1 MNLKY
6 SLSIAFLISLLSL
19 FGFGLMALLVSNHS
33 IYHFDS
39 TVINFIQGLESPVIT
54 SLMKIITFLG
64 SSVFIILLS
73 ISILYFLYKVLN
85 HRSELILFIAALI
98 GSNIL
103 CVLLK
108 LFFHRARPDLHR
120 LIEISGYSFPSGHA
134 TNAMTVYGIL
144 TFILWRNIST
154 KSGRSLLIITSL
166 IMILLIGISRIY
178 LGVHFPSDVI
188 AGYFT
193 GGFWISTAIWYY
205 QRYKEKQYE
214 RKQCA

>member
-39 TVINFIQGLESPVIT
+39 TVIYFIQGLESPAIT
-54 SLMKIITFLG
+54 SIMKIITFLG

-85 HRSELILFIAALI
+85 HRSELILFVAALI

-144 TFILWRNIST
+144 AFILWRNIRT
-154 KSGRSLLIITSL
+154 KTGRSLLIIVSL

-205 QRYKEKQYE
+205 QRYKERQYE

>member
-1 MNLKY
+1 
-6 SLSIAFLISLLSL
+6 
-19 FGFGLMALLVSNHS
+19 
-33 IYHFDS
+33 
-39 TVINFIQGLESPVIT
+39 
-54 SLMKIITFLG
+54 
-64 SSVFIILLS
+64 
-73 ISILYFLYKVLN
+73 YFLYKVLN

-144 TFILWRNIST
+144 TFILWRNIRT

-205 QRYKEKQYE
+205 QRYKERQYE

>member
-6 SLSIAFLISLLSL
+6 FLSIAFLISLLSL

-33 IYHFDS
+33 FYHFDS
-39 TVINFIQGLESPVIT
+39 TVINFIQGLESPVMT
-54 SLMKIITFLG
+54 SFMKIITFLG
-64 SSVFIILLS
+64 SSVFIIVLS
-73 ISILYFLYKVLN
+73 ISILYFLYKVLD

-103 CVLLK
+103 CILLK
-108 LFFHRARPDLHR
+108 LFFHRARPELHR

-144 TFILWRNIST
+144 AFILWRNIRT
-154 KSGRSLLIITSL
+154 KFGRSLLIIISL

-214 RKQCA
+214 RKHCA

>member
-39 TVINFIQGLESPVIT
+39 TVINFIQGIESPVIT
-54 SLMKIITFLG
+54 SFMKIITFLG

-108 LFFHRARPDLHR
+108 LFFHRARP
-120 LIEISGYSFPSGHA
+120 
-134 TNAMTVYGIL
+134 
-144 TFILWRNIST
+144 
-154 KSGRSLLIITSL
+154 
-166 IMILLIGISRIY
+166 
-178 LGVHFPSDVI
+178 
-188 AGYFT
+188 
-193 GGFWISTAIWYY
+193 
-205 QRYKEKQYE
+205 
-214 RKQCA
+214 

>member
-39 TVINFIQGLESPVIT
+39 TVINFIQRFESPVIT
-54 SLMKIITFLG
+54 SFMKIITFLG

-144 TFILWRNIST
+144 TFILWRNIRT

-205 QRYKEKQYE
+205 QRYKERQFE

>member
-39 TVINFIQGLESPVIT
+39 TVINFIQGIESPVIT
-54 SLMKIITFLG
+54 SFMKIITFLG

-85 HRSELILFIAALI
+85 HRSELILFFAALI

-144 TFILWRNIST
+144 TFILWRNIRT

-205 QRYKEKQYE
+205 QRYKERQYE

>member
-39 TVINFIQGLESPVIT
+39 TVINFIQGLESPAIT
-54 SLMKIITFLG
+54 SFMKIITFLG

-85 HRSELILFIAALI
+85 HRSELILFVAALI

-144 TFILWRNIST
+144 TFILWRNIRT

-193 GGFWISTAIWYY
+193 GGFWISTAILYY
-205 QRYKEKQYE
+205 QRYKERQYE

>member
-54 SLMKIITFLG
+54 SFMKIITFLG

-144 TFILWRNIST
+144 TFILWRNIRT

-205 QRYKEKQYE
+205 QRYKERQYE

>member
-6 SLSIAFLISLLSL
+6 FLSIAFLISLLSL

-33 IYHFDS
+33 IHHFDR
-39 TVINFIQGLESPVIT
+39 TVINFIQGLESPVMT
-54 SLMKIITFLG
+54 SFMKLITFLG

-73 ISILYFLYKVLN
+73 ISILFFLYKVLN

-103 CVLLK
+103 CILLK

-120 LIEISGYSFPSGHA
+120 LIEISGFSFPSGHA

-144 TFILWRNIST
+144 AFILWRNIRT
-154 KSGRSLLIITSL
+154 KSGRSVLILISL

-193 GGFWISTAIWYY
+193 GGFWISIAIWYY

-214 RKQCA
+214 QKQCA

>member
-39 TVINFIQGLESPVIT
+39 TVINFIQGIESPVIT
-54 SLMKIITFLG
+54 SFMKIITFLG

-144 TFILWRNIST
+144 TFILWRNIRT

-205 QRYKEKQYE
+205 QRYKERQYE

>member
-6 SLSIAFLISLLSL
+6 FLSIAFLISLLSL
-19 FGFGLMALLVSNHS
+19 LGFGLMALLVSNHS

-39 TVINFIQGLESPVIT
+39 TVINFIQGLESPVMT
-54 SLMKIITFLG
+54 SFMKIITFLG

-73 ISILYFLYKVLN
+73 ISILYFLYKVLD

-103 CVLLK
+103 CILLK

-144 TFILWRNIST
+144 AFILWRNIRT
-154 KSGRSLLIITSL
+154 KFGRSLLIIISL

-188 AGYFT
+188 AGYFI

>member
-39 TVINFIQGLESPVIT
+39 TVINLIQGLESPVIT
-54 SLMKIITFLG
+54 SFMKIITFLG

-144 TFILWRNIST
+144 TFILWRNIRT

-193 GGFWISTAIWYY
+193 GGFWISTAIWYF
-205 QRYKEKQYE
+205 QRYKERQYE

>member
-39 TVINFIQGLESPVIT
+39 TVINFIQGLESPAIT
-54 SLMKIITFLG
+54 SFMKIITFLG

-85 HRSELILFIAALI
+85 HRSELILFVAALI

-144 TFILWRNIST
+144 TFILWRNIRT

-205 QRYKEKQYE
+205 QRYKERQYE

>member
-6 SLSIAFLISLLSL
+6 FLSIAFLISLFSL
-19 FGFGLMALLVSNHS
+19 FGFGLMSLLVSNHS
-33 IYHFDS
+33 IYHFDN
-39 TVINFIQGLESPVIT
+39 TVINFIQGFESPIMT
-54 SLMKIITFLG
+54 TFMKLITFLG

-73 ISILYFLYKVLN
+73 ISILYFLYKVLD

-103 CVLLK
+103 CIFLK
-108 LFFHRARPDLHR
+108 LFFHRTRPDLHR
-120 LIEISGYSFPSGHA
+120 LIEISGFSFPSGHA

-144 TFILWRNIST
+144 AFILWRNIRT
-154 KSGRSLLIITSL
+154 KSGRSLLIFISL

-193 GGFWISTAIWYY
+193 GGFWISIAIWYY
-205 QRYKEKQYE
+205 QLYKEKQYE
-214 RKQCA
+214 RKQYD